1 MVALSAAVTSGHQ
14 ILQVLDNGIGKLR
27 AGRVATH
34 ILCTDAIPDGVFQ
47 GRIDAAS
54 CDHHAN
60 VIQHP
65 RGRSD
70 DTRGVDDRFPAANHF
85 PAALAMAVVVDAVT
99 VVTHGAEHR
108 HIWTVRDCG
117 HRSRTTRHRAAHR
130 AGESAVQAGREQHV
144 VPARIRGHLEAK
156 RVELLLVVFH
166 VRVAGAYLSAG
177 LHEHPVRQRH
187 HVRLVK
193 YRDPGVAV
201 LACIVERQIGHVHRA
216 FFRHRLDRLHDA
228 CVLIVLY
235 NIVTARVSHR

>member
-1 MVALSAAVTSGHQ
+1 MPTRLVALSAAVTNGLQ
-14 ILQVLDNGIGKLR
+14 ILQVPDNGIGELR

-34 ILCTDAIPDGVFQ
+34 ILRTDAIPDGVFQ

-54 CDHHAN
+54 GDHHAS

-65 RGRSD
+65 RGCSN

-85 PAALAMAVVVDAVT
+85 PAVVAITVVVIT

-108 HIWTVRDCG
+108 HIWTVRDRG
-117 HRSRTTRHRAAHR
+117 HRSRATRHHAAHR
-130 AGESAVQAGREQHV
+130 PGEGAVQAGREQHV
-144 VPARIRGHLEAK
+144 VPARIRGHLEAE

-166 VRVAGAYLSAG
+166 GRVTGAHLSAG

-187 HVRLVK
+187 HVRLVE

-201 LACIVERQIGHVHRA
+201 FARVVERQIGHVHGA

-228 CVLIVLY
+228 CVFIVG
-235 NIVTARVSHR
+235 II